1 MTRRN
6 IEELSNHNSPPVDPE
21 AIMSPPPP
29 QASPAARSP
38 LNGSQDAPSPPAMLA
53 TMTPVNVL
61 ELKKLDNR
69 RHSDDNHVYQVK
81 TEMIYSDKEETDMYQ
96 GMAEK
101 HHAAP
106 IDLIYEDGNK
116 TVIYTT
122 TPDQKGL
129 EIYESENDGEIT
141 INNINAHSHAQLHAQ
156 LSDVLMD
163 GESSTMVGGG
173 HCDEGETVN
182 SPGTV
187 SVVLQGGGQG
197 LLQYTPTQVP
207 PTTVLVLSELVE
219 DMSTVPVL
227 GLR

>member
-6 IEELSNHNSPPVDPE
+6 VEELNRKSPQEDPE

-38 LNGSQDAPSPPAMLA
+38 MNGGQDAPSPKMLA

-61 ELKKLDNR
+61 ELKKDMSDIR
-69 RHSDDNHVYQVK
+69 RHSDDQPVFEVK
-81 TEMIYSDKEETDMYQ
+81 TEMIYPEKEDPDLYH
-96 GMAEK
+96 GMSEK
-101 HHAAP
+101 HHAP
-106 IDLIYEDGNK
+106 IDLIYEDGEK

-129 EIYESENDGEIT
+129 EIYSAQNDGEIS
-141 INNINAHSHAQLHAQ
+141 INNLNTHPQLHAH

-163 GESSTMVGGG
+163 GEGSSMVGGG
-173 HCDEGETVN
+173 HCEEGESGN
-182 SPGTV
+182 PPGTV

-197 LLQYTPTQVP
+197 LLQYSQAQVTPA
-207 PTTVLVLSELVE
+207 TVLVFSELVE

>member
-6 IEELSNHNSPPVDPE
+6 IEELTNRTSPPEDPE

-38 LNGSQDAPSPPAMLA
+38 INGAQDAPSPPTMLA

-61 ELKKLDNR
+61 ELKKDANER
-69 RHSDDNHVYQVK
+69 RHSDDHPVFQVK
-81 TEMIYSDKEETDMYQ
+81 TEMIYSDKEESDMYH
-96 GMAEK
+96 GMSEK
-101 HHAAP
+101 HHAP

-129 EIYESENDGEIT
+129 EIYSAQNDGEIT
-141 INNINAHSHAQLHAQ
+141 INNINSHSQLHAQ

-163 GESSTMVGGG
+163 GESSSMVGG
-173 HCDEGETVN
+173 HCEEGQSGN
-182 SPGTV
+182 PPGTV
-187 SVVLQGGGQG
+187 SVVLPGGGQG
-197 LLQYTPTQVP
+197 LLQYSQAQVP

>member
-6 IEELSNHNSPPVDPE
+6 VDDLTNRKSPSVDPDT
-21 AIMSPPPP
+21 IMSPPPP

-38 LNGSQDAPSPPAMLA
+38 MNGGTQDAPSPPTMLA

-61 ELKKLDNR
+61 ELKKDMSDIR
-69 RHSDDNHVYQVK
+69 RHSDDHPVYEVK
-81 TEMIYSDKEETDMYQ
+81 TEMIYSEKDEQDLYHMS
-96 GMAEK
+96 EK
-101 HHAAP
+101 HHAP
-106 IDLIYEDGNK
+106 IDLIYEDGSK

-129 EIYESENDGEIT
+129 EIYSSQNDGEIT
-141 INNINAHSHAQLHAQ
+141 INNINTHPQLHAH
-156 LSDVLMD
+156 LTDVLMD
-163 GESSTMVGGG
+163 GESSSMVGSG
-173 HCDEGETVN
+173 HCEEGESGN
-182 SPGTV
+182 PPGTV

-197 LLQYTPTQVP
+197 LLQYSQAQVP
-207 PTTVLVLSELVE
+207 ATTVLVLSELVGE